1 LKQVACLP
9 LKKKCF
15 INFFFMQDVKQ
26 QKEISSLSGAML
38 SRFQRIRKQTENI
51 CRPLQ
56 AEDYVV
62 QPIVDVSPPK
72 WHLGHTSWFFEQ
84 FVLSVRKEN
93 YQLFHPDYAYVFN
106 SYYESVG
113 KRVMRT
119 NRGNLSRPAVEEV
132 YKYRTYINEQMAEY
146 LQEQEVPDEVRY
158 IIELGL
164 QHEQQHQE
172 LLVYDIKYI
181 LGGNPL
187 FPVYKEHVA
196 AGHKENNLPAA
207 GWLEVPEEVYQVGWD
222 KPGEFHFDNELGV
235 HKEYVHACR
244 LMDRLVTNA
253 EYLEFIKDGGYKDF
267 RHWLQEAWEWVKTDK
282 VEAPFHWHRIDQDW
296 YRFSMHG
303 LERLDM
309 QAPVSHVSFYEAD
322 AFARWKGMHLPT
334 EAEWEVACRKYAP
347 SVPAEANMQDSGL
360 FEPQP
365 VQQGN
370 NQLYGDLWEWTSSA
384 YRPYPYYE
392 VADGALGE
400 YNGKF
405 MANQMV
411 LRGGSCATPRD
422 HIRPT
427 YRNFFHPHLQWMY
440 SGIRLAQYM

>member
-1 LKQVACLP
+1 MEEV
-9 LKKKCF
+9 
-15 INFFFMQDVKQ
+15 Q
-26 QKEISSLSGAML
+26 QQEELLSAQENML
-38 SRFQRIRKQTENI
+38 SRFQQIRQQTEYI
-51 CRPLQ
+51 CKPLQ

-84 FVLSVRKEN
+84 FVLRTNQKD
-93 YQLFHPDYAYVFN
+93 YRLFHPDYAYVFN

-132 YKYRTYINEQMAEY
+132 YKYRAYVNEQMAEY
-146 LQEQEVPDEVRY
+146 LKEQPVSEEVRTV
-158 IIELGL
+158 IELGL

-187 FPVYKEHVA
+187 FPVYKKA
-196 AGHKENNLPAA
+196 AEAKGNPVEEVRPSGGRPSGVRPP
-207 GWLEVPEEVYQVGWD
+207 GWLEVPEGVYSIGWD
-222 KPGEFHFDNELGV
+222 KPQQFHFDNEVGV
-235 HKEYVHACR
+235 HKEYVQACR
-244 LMDRLVTNA
+244 LMDRLVTNG
-253 EYLEFIKDGGYKDF
+253 EYLEFIEAGGYNDF
-267 RHWLQEAWEWVKTDK
+267 RHWLQEGWEWVKAGQ
-282 VEAPFHWHRIDQDW
+282 VQAPFHWHQLEGEW
-296 YRFSMHG
+296 HRFSLQG
-303 LERLDM
+303 LEKLDL

-322 AFARWKGMHLPT
+322 AFATWKGMHLPS
-334 EAEWEVACRKYAP
+334 EAAWEVACRKYAP

-365 VQQGN
+365 AKNGN
-370 NQLYGDLWEWTSSA
+370 SQLYGDLWEWTSSA

-392 VADGALGE
+392 AAEGALGE

-405 MANQMV
+405 MVNQMV
-411 LRGGSCATPRD
+411 LRGGSCATARD

-440 SGIRLAQYM
+440 SGIRLAQYL

>member
-1 LKQVACLP
+1 
-9 LKKKCF
+9 
-15 INFFFMQDVKQ
+15 MQDVQ
-26 QKEISSLSGAML
+26 QKERKHSPVSKADTVL
-38 SRFQRIRKQTENI
+38 SRFQQIRKQTEHI

-84 FVLSVRKEN
+84 FVLSAHKTGYR
-93 YQLFHPDYAYVFN
+93 LFHPDFAFVFN

-132 YKYRTYINEQMAEY
+132 YKYRAYINEQMAEY
-146 LQEQEVPDEVRY
+146 LQEQEATDEVRY

-187 FPVYKEHVA
+187 FPVYTENGEA
-196 AGHKENNLPAA
+196 AALQEKTVRPA
-207 GWLEVPEEVYQVGWD
+207 GWLEVPEGVYQLGWD
-222 KPGEFHFDNELGV
+222 KPKEFHYDNEVGV
-235 HKEYVHACR
+235 HKEYVQACR

-253 EYLEFIKDGGYKDF
+253 EYLEFIADGGYQDF
-267 RHWLQEAWEWVKTDK
+267 RHWLQEGWEWVKAEK
-282 VEAPFHWHRIDQDW
+282 IESPFHWHRVEGEW
-296 YRFSMHG
+296 HRFSMHG
-303 LERLDM
+303 LEKLDL

-347 SVPAEANMQDSGL
+347 NVSAKANMQDSGL

-365 VQQGN
+365 VEGDN
-370 NQLYGDLWEWTSSA
+370 NQLYGDLWEWTGSA
-384 YRPYPYYE
+384 YRPYPYYT
-392 VADGALGE
+392 VAEGALGE

-440 SGIRLAQYM
+440 SGIRLAQYL

>member
-1 LKQVACLP
+1 
-9 LKKKCF
+9 
-15 INFFFMQDVKQ
+15 MQDVQ
-26 QKEISSLSGAML
+26 QKNAVDLSSGTILH
-38 SRFQRIRKQTENI
+38 RFQQIRQQTENI
-51 CRPLQ
+51 CQPLQ

-84 FVLSVRKEN
+84 FVLSTHKNN

-132 YKYRTYINEQMAEY
+132 YKYRAYVNEQMAEY
-146 LQEQEVPDEVRY
+146 LQEQEVPDEVSY

-187 FPVYKEHVA
+187 FPVYKEQA
-196 AGHKENNLPAA
+196 ATGPTERSASAA
-207 GWLEVPEEVYQVGWD
+207 GWLEVPEGVYQIGWD
-222 KPGEFHFDNELGV
+222 KPEEFHFDNELGV
-235 HKEYVHACR
+235 HKEYMHACR

-253 EYLEFIKDGGYKDF
+253 EYLEFIKDGGYKNF
-267 RHWLQEAWEWVKTDK
+267 RHWLQEGWEWVKAEK
-282 VEAPFHWHRIDQDW
+282 VEAPFHWHKMDKEW
-296 YRFSMHG
+296 WRFSMHG
-303 LERLDM
+303 LDKLDM

-322 AFARWKGMHLPT
+322 AFARWKGMQLPT
-334 EAEWEVACRKYAP
+334 EAAWEAACRKYSP
-347 SVPAEANMQDSGL
+347 DVPKSANMQDAAL

-365 VQQGN
+365 PQAGN
-370 NQLYGDLWEWTSSA
+370 HQLYGDLWEWTSSA
-384 YRPYPYYE
+384 YRPYPYYSAAE
-392 VADGALGE
+392 GALGE

-411 LRGGSCATPRD
+411 LRGGSCATPRN

-440 SGIRLAQYM
+440 SGIRLAQYL

>member
-1 LKQVACLP
+1 
-9 LKKKCF
+9 
-15 INFFFMQDVKQ
+15 MQNLQEDLIIPTSERVIK
-26 QKEISSLSGAML
+26 
-38 SRFQRIRKQTENI
+38 RFQRIRKQTELL
-51 CRPLQ
+51 CSPLQ
-56 AEDYVV
+56 TEDYVV

-72 WHLGHTSWFFEQ
+72 WHLGHSSWFFEQ
-84 FVLSVRKEN
+84 FVLIPRKKG
-93 YQLFHPDYAYVFN
+93 YKLFHPDYAYLFN

-119 NRGNLSRPAVEEV
+119 NRGNITRPAVEEV
-132 YKYRTYINEQMAEY
+132 YKYRTYINEQMEAY
-146 LQEQEVPDEVRY
+146 LQEQKVPQEVQY

-187 FPVYKEHVA
+187 FPVYEHAPESSRNIKKE
-196 AGHKENNLPAA
+196 ERPT
-207 GWLEVPEEVYQVGWD
+207 GWLEVQEGVYQIGWD
-222 KPGEFHFDNELGV
+222 KPQEFHYDNELGI
-235 HKEYVHACR
+235 HKEYVPAFR
-244 LMDRLVTNA
+244 LMDRLVSNA
-253 EYLEFIKDGGYKDF
+253 EYLEFMEDGGYENF
-267 RHWLQEAWEWVKTDK
+267 RHWLQEGWEWVKQSQVK
-282 VEAPFHWHRIDQDW
+282 APFHWHKIEGDW
-296 YRFSMHG
+296 FRFSMHG
-303 LERLDM
+303 LEKLDLA
-309 QAPVSHVSFYEAD
+309 APVSHVSFYEAD

-334 EAEWEVACRKYAP
+334 EAEWEVACQKFAP
-347 SVPAEANMQDSGL
+347 SVPAEANMQDFGL

-365 VQQGN
+365 SKGGN

-384 YRPYPYYE
+384 YRPYPYYAAAE
-392 VADGALGE
+392 GALGE

-405 MANQMV
+405 MVNQMV

-440 SGIRLAQYM
+440 SGIRLAQHI

>member
-1 LKQVACLP
+1 
-9 LKKKCF
+9 
-15 INFFFMQDVKQ
+15 MQNVQ
-26 QKEISSLSGAML
+26 HKEEVQSLSATTL
-38 SRFQRIRKQTENI
+38 SRFQQIRTQTENI
-51 CRPLQ
+51 CKPLQ

-72 WHLGHTSWFFEQ
+72 WHLGHTSWFFEE
-84 FVLSVRKEN
+84 FVLSAHKPGYRL
-93 YQLFHPDYAYVFN
+93 YHPDFAYVFN

-119 NRGNLSRPAVEEV
+119 NRGNLSRPVVEEV
-132 YKYRTYINEQMAEY
+132 YRYRAYINEQMAEY
-146 LQEQEVPDEVRY
+146 LQEQELSEEVRY

-187 FPVYKEHVA
+187 FPVYK
-196 AGHKENNLPAA
+196 KETGRAVRQGKAVRPA
-207 GWLEVPEEVYQVGWD
+207 GWLEVPEGVYQLGWD
-222 KPGEFHFDNELGV
+222 KPQEFHHDNEVGV
-235 HKEYVHACR
+235 HKVYVQECR

-253 EYLEFIKDGGYKDF
+253 EYLEFMADGGYTDF
-267 RHWLQEAWEWVKTDK
+267 RHWLLEGWEWVKAEK
-282 VEAPFHWHRIDQDW
+282 IVAPFHWHKVEGEW
-296 YRFSMHG
+296 HRFSMHG
-303 LERLDM
+303 LEKLDL

-347 SVPAEANMQDSGL
+347 KVPGKANMQDSGL

-365 VQQGN
+365 VEGDN
-370 NQLYGDLWEWTSSA
+370 NQLYGDLWEWTGSA
-384 YRPYPYYE
+384 YRPYPYYT
-392 VADGALGE
+392 VAEGALGE

-440 SGIRLAQYM
+440 SGIRLAQYL